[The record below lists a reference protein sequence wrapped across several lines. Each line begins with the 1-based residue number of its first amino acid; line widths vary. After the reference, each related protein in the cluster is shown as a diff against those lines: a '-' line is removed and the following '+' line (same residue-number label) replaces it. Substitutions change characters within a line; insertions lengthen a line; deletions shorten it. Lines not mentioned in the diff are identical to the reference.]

1 MAEGQIGKGRNTVVS
16 VKASANAVTGQK
28 RKGAPEEAEK
38 ADAGGGKDKKN
49 NRRGKKVKR

>member
-16 VKASANAVTGQK
+16 VKASANAVVGQK
-28 RKGAPEEAEK
+28 RKGAPEETEK

>member
-28 RKGAPEEAEK
+28 RKGAPEETEK
-38 ADAGGGKDKKN
+38 ADAGGKDKKN